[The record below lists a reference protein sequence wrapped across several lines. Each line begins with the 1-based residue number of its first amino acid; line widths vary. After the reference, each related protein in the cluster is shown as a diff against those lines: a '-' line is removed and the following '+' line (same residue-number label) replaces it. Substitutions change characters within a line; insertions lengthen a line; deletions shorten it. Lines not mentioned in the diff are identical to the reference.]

1 MNLALESLLRRQQ
14 QAFAAA
20 VLAQGTRT
28 DTGTGTEALLRRG
41 PAGSAAA
48 IGVYRHAYSARLV
61 GALRDNFEILA
72 RALGDAGFDALATAY
87 IAAQPS
93 RQPSIRWFG
102 DQLIAFMDQRLAADD
117 GLLPH
122 PALADLARMDWALR
136 GAFDAADAPVI
147 TRDALAALPPDDWP
161 GLRLLLHPSVRQVG
175 LQWAVEGAW
184 HALRAAADGT
194 AGAANDGDVSD
205 GDVSDSDASDGGA
218 DDSDPALPAPAEHAH
233 ALLVWRQGLETRWR
247 SLAAPEAAWLQAVA
261 DGASFAALCALAA
274 GAVAADDA
282 DDAGDAGDA
291 GDDAVPLVV
300 GALQQWLAD
309 GLVSGFTA

>member
-87 IAAQPS
+87 ITAQPS

-205 GDVSDSDASDGGA
+205 GDVSDGDASDGGA

-282 DDAGDAGDA
+282 GDAGDA

>member
-282 DDAGDAGDA
+282 GDA

>member
-87 IAAQPS
+87 ITAQPS

-205 GDVSDSDASDGGA
+205 GDASDGDASDGGA

-282 DDAGDAGDA
+282 GDAGDA